1 MNNFIIVTIFLA
13 IVGNCRSD
21 IDANTL
27 FVTKVLVTYNEAI
40 QSCKA
45 RGMVLV
51 RITSAEDN
59 TIVNGYANKV
69 LADKYWIDGNDHA
82 NEGTW
87 VDARGNQLPYKNF
100 APNGPNGNQNENC
113 ALVYRVNGLWYDYNC
128 VYRLWAICQRDPS
141 QLYLGNQIE
150 IEGSGLIVSRG
161 KMTFADAQEY
171 CSNRG
176 MKMVKIGHA
185 LDNAVVHS
193 FARETYSDYYW
204 IDANDIVTEGK
215 WVDPD
220 GKELVHKNFH
230 PGEPNGGRGENC
242 GHGYLTIDGLWNDF
256 PCSYQL
262 WAICYREDNRNTN
275 ADTNTI
281 IASHERFTFPEAQ
294 DYCKGLGLK
303 MAKANSA
310 AENGLIHGFTRRA
323 FLDLYWLDGN
333 DAKVEGKWVDS
344 DDVELKHKGFH
355 PGEPN
360 GGINENCL
368 NGYLLLDGLWNDFP
382 CTYKNLFALCYKDG
396 LTMPY
401 MEDYEVDADNLM
413 ISTERYTYN
422 EALQYCRTRGTQLVR
437 IKNEAAKGL
446 LAAFAKKIVADYYWI
461 DGNDHTTEGTWM
473 DANGRLLTYKNW
485 ANNEPN
491 GGRAEN
497 CIISHNNLEGA
508 WWDIPC
514 TNKYFAICSRNPYED
529 DTALDVHYTK
539 TKMTFDGAMAY
550 CKSIGLK
557 MIRIK
562 DPETDRLINGGS
574 LKHKLSTYWI
584 DGNDNDQEDRWV
596 DADKTELSYKNFTSG
611 EPSGGR
617 EKNCLTVNKTGQ
629 WFAEGCTRLN
639 RVVCY
644 GNLKRILKF

>member
-1 MNNFIIVTIFLA
+1 MNNFILVTIFLT

-27 FVTKVLVTYNEAI
+27 FVTKVVVTYNEAI

-51 RITSAEDN
+51 RVTSAEDN

-69 LADKYWIDGNDHA
+69 LADTYWLDGNDHT

-100 APNGPNGNQNENC
+100 APHEPNGNKNENC
-113 ALVYRVNGLWYDYNC
+113 LMVYRVNGMWNDLNC
-128 VYRLWAICQRDPS
+128 VARIWAICQRDPS

-150 IEGSGLIVSRG
+150 IEGSGLIISRG
-161 KMTFADAQEY
+161 KMTFADAQEF
-171 CSNRG
+171 CTNRG
-176 MKMVKIGHA
+176 MRMVKIGHA

-204 IDANDIVTEGK
+204 IDANDIVNEVK
-215 WVDPD
+215 WVDAD

-242 GHGYLTIDGLWNDF
+242 GHGYLTVDGLWNHF
-256 PCSYQL
+256 PCNYQL
-262 WAICYREDNRNTN
+262 WAICYREGETN
-275 ADTNTI
+275 NGPDPNTI
-281 IASHERFTFPEAQ
+281 IASHERLTFSEAQ

-303 MAKANSA
+303 MAKADNA
-310 AENGLIHGFTRRA
+310 AENGMIHGFSRRIY
-323 FLDLYWLDGN
+323 LDLYWLDGN
-333 DAKVEGKWVDS
+333 DAKEEGKWVDS
-344 DDVELKHKGFH
+344 DDVDLKHKGFY

-360 GGINENCL
+360 GRINENCI
-368 NGYLLLDGLWNDFP
+368 NGYLLHDGLWNDFP

-401 MEDYEVDADNLM
+401 PEDIEYDVNSLM

-422 EALQYCRTRGTQLVR
+422 EALQYCRTRGSQLVR
-437 IKNEAAKGL
+437 VKSAASKDI
-446 LAAFAKKIVADYYWI
+446 LAAYTKKIVADYYWI
-461 DGNDHTTEGTWM
+461 DGNDHTTEGTWV
-473 DANGRLLTYKNW
+473 DANGQVMTYKNW

-491 GGRAEN
+491 GGRGEN

-508 WWDIPC
+508 WWDIAC
-514 TNKYFAICSRNPYED
+514 TNKYIAVCITDPSGGERTVDYHFSR
-529 DTALDVHYTK
+529 TK
-539 TKMTFDGAMAY
+539 LTWDAAVKY
-550 CKSIGLK
+550 CNSMGLN
-557 MIRIK
+557 IIHIK
-562 DPETDRLINGGS
+562 DDNENSLILGS
-574 LKHKLSTYWI
+574 AKKLNLGTHWI
-584 DGNDNDQEDRWV
+584 DGNDNAEEGKWV
-596 DADKTELSYKNFTSG
+596 NRKNGELSFKNFISG

-617 EKNCLTVNKTGQ
+617 ERSCLQSLPSGYWIDSK
-629 WFAEGCTRLN
+629 CDSLN
-639 RVVCY
+639 SVICY
-644 GNLKRILKF
+644 GSVKRASKF